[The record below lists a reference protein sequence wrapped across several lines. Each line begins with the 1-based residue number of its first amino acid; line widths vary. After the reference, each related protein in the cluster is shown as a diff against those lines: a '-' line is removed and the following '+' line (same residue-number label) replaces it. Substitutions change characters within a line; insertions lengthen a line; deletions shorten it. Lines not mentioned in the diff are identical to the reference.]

1 MDFKENILSHFEA
14 LKGESKVSTAIDKIR
29 TSAIHQFVNLDVP
42 TTKHEEWKYT
52 NLKNLVNKTYQFPS
66 PSISDT
72 SKYTPFINQYDEE
85 QANILVFVNGIYVQ
99 ALSRVISPENE
110 LKITNLATSYQGN
123 GGETREVS
131 IEEHFAKYA
140 SFEKEV
146 FIALNTALSQDG
158 VFIQVPHNKE
168 VSIPIILHFI
178 ADASATDVICHPRNL
193 IVVGKN
199 SSATVIEH
207 FSSTLT
213 PFSTLTNAVTEV
225 YVAQNAYCEHYKIQ
239 TEESNA
245 SHIGATYAY
254 VERDG
259 RFNDTTVTLTGK
271 IIRNN
276 LNIKINGENCEAYMN
291 GLYAVTGNT
300 HVDNHTAVD
309 HAMPNS
315 QSNQLYKGLLDEK
328 SSGVFNG
335 KIFVRQD
342 AQQTNA
348 YQSNK
353 NILLVPTASVD
364 TKPQLEIWAN
374 DVKCSH
380 GCTVGALDEE
390 PLFYLR
396 SRGISHAQAR
406 AMLIFAFADD
416 ILKRIKYSPVR
427 EFTEKII
434 ADRFGMELI

>member
-14 LKGESKVSTAIDKIR
+14 LKSEGKISTAIDEIK
-29 TSAIHQFVNLDVP
+29 TSAIHQFTHLDVP

-52 NLKNLVNKTYQFPS
+52 NLKNLVNKTYQFPQR
-66 PSISDT
+66 SISDT
-72 SKYTPFINQYDEE
+72 SKYIPFINQYDEKE
-85 QANILVFVNGIYVQ
+85 ANILVFVNGVYVQ
-99 ALSRVISPENE
+99 ALSHIISPESE
-110 LKITNLATSYQGN
+110 LKISNLATVYREKTE
-123 GGETREVS
+123 ETSVEQ
-131 IEEHFAKYA
+131 HFAKYA
-140 SFEKEV
+140 PFEKEV
-146 FIALNTALSQDG
+146 FVALNTALSQDG
-158 VFIQVPHNKE
+158 VFIQVPNNKE
-168 VSIPIILHFI
+168 VNVPIILHFI
-178 ADASATDVICHPRNL
+178 ADANANDVICHPRNL

-207 FSSTLT
+207 FNSTLT

-259 RFNDTTVTLTGK
+259 RFNNTTVTLTGK
-271 IIRNN
+271 IVRNN

-309 HAMPNS
+309 HAMPHS

-353 NILLVPTASVD
+353 NILLTSTANVD

-380 GCTVGALDEE
+380 GCTVGVLDEE

-396 SRGISHAQAR
+396 SRGISHEQAR
-406 AMLIFAFADD
+406 AMLVFAFADD
-416 ILKRIKYSPVR
+416 ILERIKYQPVR
-427 EFTEKII
+427 GFTEKII
-434 ADRFGMELI
+434 ADRFGMELL

>member
-1 MDFKENILSHFEA
+1 MDFKENILAHFEA
-14 LKGESKVSTAIDKIR
+14 LKGESKVSTLIDKIR
-29 TSAIHQFVNLDVP
+29 TSAIHQFAKLDVP

-52 NLKNLVNKTYQFPS
+52 NLKNLVNKTYHFPS

-72 SKYTPFINQYDEE
+72 SKYIPFINQYDEK

-99 ALSRVISPENE
+99 SLSRVISPENE
-110 LKITNLATSYQGN
+110 LKITNLATYYKEN
-123 GGETREVS
+123 REKTEEVP
-131 IEEHFAKYA
+131 IEQHFAKYA

-146 FIALNTALSQDG
+146 FVALNTALSQDG

-178 ADASATDVICHPRNL
+178 ADASTTDVICHPRNL
-193 IVVGKN
+193 IVVEKN

-259 RFNDTTVTLTGK
+259 RFNNTTVTLTGK

-309 HAMPNS
+309 HAMPHS

-353 NILLVPTASVD
+353 NILLAPTATVD

-396 SRGISHAQAR
+396 SRGISHEQAR

-416 ILKRIKYSPVR
+416 ILERIKYSPVR

>member
-396 SRGISHAQAR
+396 SRGISLAQAR

>member
-14 LKGESKVSTAIDKIR
+14 LKSEGKVSTAIDEIK
-29 TSAIHQFVNLDVP
+29 TSAMHQFAQLDVP

-52 NLKNLVNKTYQFPS
+52 NLKNLVNKTYQFPK
-66 PSISDT
+66 PSVSDT
-72 SKYTPFINQYDEE
+72 SKYLPFINQYDEKE
-85 QANILVFVNGIYVQ
+85 ANILVFVNGVYVQ
-99 ALSRVISPENE
+99 ALSHIISPESE
-110 LKITNLATSYQGN
+110 LKISNLAAVYREKS
-123 GGETREVS
+123 GEKLVEQ
-131 IEEHFAKYA
+131 HFAKYA

-146 FIALNTALSQDG
+146 FVALNTALSQDG
-158 VFIQVPHNKE
+158 VFVQVPNNKE
-168 VSIPIILHFI
+168 VNVPIILHFI
-178 ADASATDVICHPRNL
+178 ADANANDVICHPRNL
-193 IVVGKN
+193 IIVGKN

-207 FSSTLT
+207 FSSTLA
-213 PFSTLTNAVTEV
+213 PFSTLTNAVTEI

-259 RFNDTTVTLTGK
+259 RFNNTTVTLTGK

-291 GLYAVTGNT
+291 GLYAVTGST
-300 HVDNHTAVD
+300 HVDNHTAID
-309 HAMPNS
+309 HAMPHS

-353 NILLVPTASVD
+353 NILLAPTANVD

-396 SRGISHAQAR
+396 SRGISHEQAR

-416 ILKRIKYSPVR
+416 ILERIKYQPVR

-434 ADRFGMELI
+434 ADRFGMELL